1 MKSSN
6 DVKAALSQMA
16 QFVSAL
22 TGAAEILESVELAE
36 QRLEAIKKEE
46 KEAKFLLDKHKND
59 ETDYIRIIEGKRQAF
74 IKERDDIELSTKTM
88 RESLQPL
95 IKEIETLKAE
105 REEQQTLFDKVIADM
120 RKDTEAE
127 ESKLNL
133 ARKAFEDFKKGLR
146 S

>member
-6 DVKAALSQMA
+6 DVKAALNQMA

-22 TGAAEILESVELAE
+22 TSAAEILESVELAE

-46 KEAKFLLDKHKND
+46 KDAKFLLDKHKND
-59 ETDYIRIIEGKRQAF
+59 ETDFARILEDKRQAF
-74 IKERDDIELSTKTM
+74 IKERDEIVQSEKTL

-95 IKEIETLKAE
+95 IKEIEMLKAE
-105 REEQQTLFDKVIADM
+105 RAEQQTLFDKVVAQM
-120 RKDTEAE
+120 RQDTEAE
-127 ESKLNL
+127 QSKFEQ
-133 ARKAFEDFKKGLR
+133 AKKAYEDFKKGLK